1 MNKTLKIGDQH
12 RIITSNFSGMA
23 QVTNVKTVKTK
34 EQNGVLVEYLVE
46 NYGQSADFFV
56 PDGAIL
62 DGQIDSRRVRSG
74 MPVEYMSK
82 DGKDFDWGQYSEDV
96 EIQKRIANAFVYS
109 FATFRKQG
117 RGLYIYSSTKGSGKT
132 LLACCLANEVL
143 KKQDVSIKF
152 ATVADYIELVRSS
165 KNEAVKEQMNAIMN
179 TGLLIVDDIGAT
191 KEDKHLQEDK
201 ENTDMSKKE
210 NTTGTT
216 MATEIIRDMKRRETE
231 AIGEL
236 SGILMDLDKV
246 LYTLEVVQENS
257 DIVGKSVNDGALF
270 MMNRNRIYQNSSIA
284 HDYVRGFEQKL
295 AKTIDTLD
303 TDDIT
308 EEEPAGDSNTDSAGE
323 THTQEMESK
332 KKFIVKTVEG
342 IEAEKAINMIYA
354 FVRKLAAEE

>member
-1 MNKTLKIGDQH
+1 MVEL
-12 RIITSNFSGMA
+12 RI
-23 QVTNVKTVKTK
+23 
-34 EQNGVLVEYLVE
+34 ERE
-46 NYGQSADFFV
+46 N
-56 PDGAIL
+56 
-62 DGQIDSRRVRSG
+62 R
-74 MPVEYMSK
+74 
-82 DGKDFDWGQYSEDV
+82 
-96 EIQKRIANAFVYS
+96 
-109 FATFRKQG
+109 
-117 RGLYIYSSTKGSGKT
+117 
-132 LLACCLANEVL
+132 
-143 KKQDVSIKF
+143 
-152 ATVADYIELVRSS
+152 
-165 KNEAVKEQMNAIMN
+165 
-179 TGLLIVDDIGAT
+179 
-191 KEDKHLQEDK
+191 KHLQEDK

>member
-1 MNKTLKIGDQH
+1 
-12 RIITSNFSGMA
+12 
-23 QVTNVKTVKTK
+23 
-34 EQNGVLVEYLVE
+34 
-46 NYGQSADFFV
+46 
-56 PDGAIL
+56 
-62 DGQIDSRRVRSG
+62 
-74 MPVEYMSK
+74 
-82 DGKDFDWGQYSEDV
+82 
-96 EIQKRIANAFVYS
+96 
-109 FATFRKQG
+109 
-117 RGLYIYSSTKGSGKT
+117 
-132 LLACCLANEVL
+132 
-143 KKQDVSIKF
+143 
-152 ATVADYIELVRSS
+152 
-165 KNEAVKEQMNAIMN
+165 
-179 TGLLIVDDIGAT
+179 
-191 KEDKHLQEDK
+191 
-201 ENTDMSKKE
+201 MSKKE

-295 AKTIDTLD
+295 TKTIDTLD

-332 KKFIVKTVEG
+332 KKFIVKMVEG

>member
-1 MNKTLKIGDQH
+1 
-12 RIITSNFSGMA
+12 
-23 QVTNVKTVKTK
+23 
-34 EQNGVLVEYLVE
+34 
-46 NYGQSADFFV
+46 
-56 PDGAIL
+56 
-62 DGQIDSRRVRSG
+62 
-74 MPVEYMSK
+74 
-82 DGKDFDWGQYSEDV
+82 
-96 EIQKRIANAFVYS
+96 
-109 FATFRKQG
+109 
-117 RGLYIYSSTKGSGKT
+117 
-132 LLACCLANEVL
+132 
-143 KKQDVSIKF
+143 
-152 ATVADYIELVRSS
+152 
-165 KNEAVKEQMNAIMN
+165 
-179 TGLLIVDDIGAT
+179 
-191 KEDKHLQEDK
+191 
-201 ENTDMSKKE
+201 MSKKE

-295 AKTIDTLD
+295 TKTIDTLD

-354 FVRKLAAEE
+354 FVRKLAARRIEGLKKSL

>member
-1 MNKTLKIGDQH
+1 
-12 RIITSNFSGMA
+12 
-23 QVTNVKTVKTK
+23 
-34 EQNGVLVEYLVE
+34 
-46 NYGQSADFFV
+46 
-56 PDGAIL
+56 
-62 DGQIDSRRVRSG
+62 
-74 MPVEYMSK
+74 
-82 DGKDFDWGQYSEDV
+82 
-96 EIQKRIANAFVYS
+96 
-109 FATFRKQG
+109 
-117 RGLYIYSSTKGSGKT
+117 
-132 LLACCLANEVL
+132 
-143 KKQDVSIKF
+143 
-152 ATVADYIELVRSS
+152 
-165 KNEAVKEQMNAIMN
+165 
-179 TGLLIVDDIGAT
+179 
-191 KEDKHLQEDK
+191 
-201 ENTDMSKKE
+201 MSKKE

-295 AKTIDTLD
+295 TKTIDTLD

-332 KKFIVKTVEG
+332 KKFIVKTVED
-342 IEAEKAINMIYA
+342 IKTEKAINMIYA
-354 FVRKLAAEE
+354 FVRKLAVEEQRDSKNHFSFKDILFERYS

>member
-1 MNKTLKIGDQH
+1 
-12 RIITSNFSGMA
+12 
-23 QVTNVKTVKTK
+23 
-34 EQNGVLVEYLVE
+34 
-46 NYGQSADFFV
+46 
-56 PDGAIL
+56 
-62 DGQIDSRRVRSG
+62 
-74 MPVEYMSK
+74 
-82 DGKDFDWGQYSEDV
+82 
-96 EIQKRIANAFVYS
+96 
-109 FATFRKQG
+109 
-117 RGLYIYSSTKGSGKT
+117 
-132 LLACCLANEVL
+132 
-143 KKQDVSIKF
+143 
-152 ATVADYIELVRSS
+152 
-165 KNEAVKEQMNAIMN
+165 
-179 TGLLIVDDIGAT
+179 
-191 KEDKHLQEDK
+191 
-201 ENTDMSKKE
+201 MSKKE

-308 EEEPAGDSNTDSAGE
+308 EEEPAGDSNIDSAGE

>member
-1 MNKTLKIGDQH
+1 
-12 RIITSNFSGMA
+12 
-23 QVTNVKTVKTK
+23 
-34 EQNGVLVEYLVE
+34 
-46 NYGQSADFFV
+46 
-56 PDGAIL
+56 
-62 DGQIDSRRVRSG
+62 
-74 MPVEYMSK
+74 
-82 DGKDFDWGQYSEDV
+82 
-96 EIQKRIANAFVYS
+96 
-109 FATFRKQG
+109 
-117 RGLYIYSSTKGSGKT
+117 
-132 LLACCLANEVL
+132 
-143 KKQDVSIKF
+143 
-152 ATVADYIELVRSS
+152 
-165 KNEAVKEQMNAIMN
+165 
-179 TGLLIVDDIGAT
+179 
-191 KEDKHLQEDK
+191 
-201 ENTDMSKKE
+201 MSKKE

-295 AKTIDTLD
+295 TKTIDTLD

-308 EEEPAGDSNTDSAGE
+308 EEEPAGDSNIDSAGE

>member
-1 MNKTLKIGDQH
+1 
-12 RIITSNFSGMA
+12 
-23 QVTNVKTVKTK
+23 
-34 EQNGVLVEYLVE
+34 
-46 NYGQSADFFV
+46 
-56 PDGAIL
+56 
-62 DGQIDSRRVRSG
+62 
-74 MPVEYMSK
+74 
-82 DGKDFDWGQYSEDV
+82 
-96 EIQKRIANAFVYS
+96 
-109 FATFRKQG
+109 
-117 RGLYIYSSTKGSGKT
+117 
-132 LLACCLANEVL
+132 
-143 KKQDVSIKF
+143 
-152 ATVADYIELVRSS
+152 
-165 KNEAVKEQMNAIMN
+165 
-179 TGLLIVDDIGAT
+179 
-191 KEDKHLQEDK
+191 
-201 ENTDMSKKE
+201 
-210 NTTGTT
+210 

-295 AKTIDTLD
+295 TKTIDTLD

-354 FVRKLAAEE
+354 FIRKLAAEE

>member
-1 MNKTLKIGDQH
+1 
-12 RIITSNFSGMA
+12 
-23 QVTNVKTVKTK
+23 
-34 EQNGVLVEYLVE
+34 
-46 NYGQSADFFV
+46 
-56 PDGAIL
+56 
-62 DGQIDSRRVRSG
+62 
-74 MPVEYMSK
+74 
-82 DGKDFDWGQYSEDV
+82 
-96 EIQKRIANAFVYS
+96 
-109 FATFRKQG
+109 
-117 RGLYIYSSTKGSGKT
+117 
-132 LLACCLANEVL
+132 
-143 KKQDVSIKF
+143 
-152 ATVADYIELVRSS
+152 
-165 KNEAVKEQMNAIMN
+165 
-179 TGLLIVDDIGAT
+179 
-191 KEDKHLQEDK
+191 
-201 ENTDMSKKE
+201 MSKKE

-236 SGILMDLDKV
+236 SGILMDIDKV

-295 AKTIDTLD
+295 TKTIDTLD

-308 EEEPAGDSNTDSAGE
+308 GEEPAGDTNTDSDGE

>member
-1 MNKTLKIGDQH
+1 
-12 RIITSNFSGMA
+12 
-23 QVTNVKTVKTK
+23 
-34 EQNGVLVEYLVE
+34 
-46 NYGQSADFFV
+46 
-56 PDGAIL
+56 
-62 DGQIDSRRVRSG
+62 
-74 MPVEYMSK
+74 
-82 DGKDFDWGQYSEDV
+82 
-96 EIQKRIANAFVYS
+96 
-109 FATFRKQG
+109 
-117 RGLYIYSSTKGSGKT
+117 
-132 LLACCLANEVL
+132 
-143 KKQDVSIKF
+143 
-152 ATVADYIELVRSS
+152 
-165 KNEAVKEQMNAIMN
+165 
-179 TGLLIVDDIGAT
+179 
-191 KEDKHLQEDK
+191 
-201 ENTDMSKKE
+201 MSKKE

-354 FVRKLAAEE
+354 FV

>member
-1 MNKTLKIGDQH
+1 
-12 RIITSNFSGMA
+12 
-23 QVTNVKTVKTK
+23 
-34 EQNGVLVEYLVE
+34 
-46 NYGQSADFFV
+46 
-56 PDGAIL
+56 
-62 DGQIDSRRVRSG
+62 
-74 MPVEYMSK
+74 
-82 DGKDFDWGQYSEDV
+82 
-96 EIQKRIANAFVYS
+96 
-109 FATFRKQG
+109 
-117 RGLYIYSSTKGSGKT
+117 
-132 LLACCLANEVL
+132 
-143 KKQDVSIKF
+143 
-152 ATVADYIELVRSS
+152 
-165 KNEAVKEQMNAIMN
+165 
-179 TGLLIVDDIGAT
+179 
-191 KEDKHLQEDK
+191 
-201 ENTDMSKKE
+201 MSKKE

-308 EEEPAGDSNTDSAGE
+308 EQDPAGESNTDSAGE
-323 THTQEMESK
+323 NHTQEMESK
-332 KKFIVKTVEG
+332 KKLIVKTVEG

>member
-1 MNKTLKIGDQH
+1 
-12 RIITSNFSGMA
+12 
-23 QVTNVKTVKTK
+23 
-34 EQNGVLVEYLVE
+34 
-46 NYGQSADFFV
+46 
-56 PDGAIL
+56 
-62 DGQIDSRRVRSG
+62 
-74 MPVEYMSK
+74 
-82 DGKDFDWGQYSEDV
+82 
-96 EIQKRIANAFVYS
+96 
-109 FATFRKQG
+109 
-117 RGLYIYSSTKGSGKT
+117 
-132 LLACCLANEVL
+132 
-143 KKQDVSIKF
+143 
-152 ATVADYIELVRSS
+152 
-165 KNEAVKEQMNAIMN
+165 
-179 TGLLIVDDIGAT
+179 
-191 KEDKHLQEDK
+191 
-201 ENTDMSKKE
+201 
-210 NTTGTT
+210 

>member
-1 MNKTLKIGDQH
+1 
-12 RIITSNFSGMA
+12 
-23 QVTNVKTVKTK
+23 
-34 EQNGVLVEYLVE
+34 
-46 NYGQSADFFV
+46 
-56 PDGAIL
+56 
-62 DGQIDSRRVRSG
+62 
-74 MPVEYMSK
+74 
-82 DGKDFDWGQYSEDV
+82 
-96 EIQKRIANAFVYS
+96 
-109 FATFRKQG
+109 
-117 RGLYIYSSTKGSGKT
+117 
-132 LLACCLANEVL
+132 
-143 KKQDVSIKF
+143 
-152 ATVADYIELVRSS
+152 
-165 KNEAVKEQMNAIMN
+165 
-179 TGLLIVDDIGAT
+179 
-191 KEDKHLQEDK
+191 
-201 ENTDMSKKE
+201 MSKKE

-270 MMNRNRIYQNSSIA
+270 MMNRNRIYENSSIA

-295 AKTIDTLD
+295 TKTIDTLD

>member
-1 MNKTLKIGDQH
+1 
-12 RIITSNFSGMA
+12 
-23 QVTNVKTVKTK
+23 
-34 EQNGVLVEYLVE
+34 
-46 NYGQSADFFV
+46 
-56 PDGAIL
+56 
-62 DGQIDSRRVRSG
+62 
-74 MPVEYMSK
+74 
-82 DGKDFDWGQYSEDV
+82 
-96 EIQKRIANAFVYS
+96 
-109 FATFRKQG
+109 
-117 RGLYIYSSTKGSGKT
+117 
-132 LLACCLANEVL
+132 
-143 KKQDVSIKF
+143 
-152 ATVADYIELVRSS
+152 
-165 KNEAVKEQMNAIMN
+165 
-179 TGLLIVDDIGAT
+179 
-191 KEDKHLQEDK
+191 
-201 ENTDMSKKE
+201 MSKKE

-236 SGILMDLDKV
+236 SGILMDIDKV

>member
-1 MNKTLKIGDQH
+1 ME
-12 RIITSNFSGMA
+12 R
-23 QVTNVKTVKTK
+23 
-34 EQNGVLVEYLVE
+34 GV
-46 NYGQSADFFV
+46 
-56 PDGAIL
+56 
-62 DGQIDSRRVRSG
+62 RVRS
-74 MPVEYMSK
+74 MSDYGINHIEVDK
-82 DGKDFDWGQYSEDV
+82 LVKFCKEASGEDLV
-96 EIQKRIANAFVYS
+96 LLLRAAVLTNEDIA
-109 FATFRKQG
+109 
-117 RGLYIYSSTKGSGKT
+117 
-132 LLACCLANEVL
+132 
-143 KKQDVSIKF
+143 
-152 ATVADYIELVRSS
+152 
-165 KNEAVKEQMNAIMN
+165 
-179 TGLLIVDDIGAT
+179 
-191 KEDKHLQEDK
+191 
-201 ENTDMSKKE
+201 
-210 NTTGTT
+210 
-216 MATEIIRDMKRRETE
+216 ATEIIRDMKRRETE

-295 AKTIDTLD
+295 TKTIDTLD

-354 FVRKLAAEE
+354 FVRKLAGEE

>member
-1 MNKTLKIGDQH
+1 
-12 RIITSNFSGMA
+12 
-23 QVTNVKTVKTK
+23 
-34 EQNGVLVEYLVE
+34 
-46 NYGQSADFFV
+46 
-56 PDGAIL
+56 
-62 DGQIDSRRVRSG
+62 
-74 MPVEYMSK
+74 
-82 DGKDFDWGQYSEDV
+82 
-96 EIQKRIANAFVYS
+96 
-109 FATFRKQG
+109 
-117 RGLYIYSSTKGSGKT
+117 
-132 LLACCLANEVL
+132 
-143 KKQDVSIKF
+143 
-152 ATVADYIELVRSS
+152 
-165 KNEAVKEQMNAIMN
+165 
-179 TGLLIVDDIGAT
+179 
-191 KEDKHLQEDK
+191 
-201 ENTDMSKKE
+201 MSKKE

-257 DIVGKSVNDGALF
+257 DSVGKSVNDGALF

-295 AKTIDTLD
+295 TKTIDTLD

>member
-1 MNKTLKIGDQH
+1 
-12 RIITSNFSGMA
+12 
-23 QVTNVKTVKTK
+23 
-34 EQNGVLVEYLVE
+34 
-46 NYGQSADFFV
+46 
-56 PDGAIL
+56 
-62 DGQIDSRRVRSG
+62 
-74 MPVEYMSK
+74 
-82 DGKDFDWGQYSEDV
+82 
-96 EIQKRIANAFVYS
+96 
-109 FATFRKQG
+109 
-117 RGLYIYSSTKGSGKT
+117 
-132 LLACCLANEVL
+132 
-143 KKQDVSIKF
+143 
-152 ATVADYIELVRSS
+152 
-165 KNEAVKEQMNAIMN
+165 
-179 TGLLIVDDIGAT
+179 
-191 KEDKHLQEDK
+191 
-201 ENTDMSKKE
+201 MSKKE

-332 KKFIVKTVEG
+332 KKYNENYYRCWNGRRYTEDENIYQRHSINAGYDQIHRSAKTLLG
-342 IEAEKAINMIYA
+342 I
-354 FVRKLAAEE
+354 

>member
-1 MNKTLKIGDQH
+1 
-12 RIITSNFSGMA
+12 
-23 QVTNVKTVKTK
+23 
-34 EQNGVLVEYLVE
+34 
-46 NYGQSADFFV
+46 
-56 PDGAIL
+56 
-62 DGQIDSRRVRSG
+62 
-74 MPVEYMSK
+74 
-82 DGKDFDWGQYSEDV
+82 
-96 EIQKRIANAFVYS
+96 
-109 FATFRKQG
+109 
-117 RGLYIYSSTKGSGKT
+117 
-132 LLACCLANEVL
+132 
-143 KKQDVSIKF
+143 
-152 ATVADYIELVRSS
+152 
-165 KNEAVKEQMNAIMN
+165 
-179 TGLLIVDDIGAT
+179 
-191 KEDKHLQEDK
+191 
-201 ENTDMSKKE
+201 MSKKE

-236 SGILMDLDKV
+236 SGILMDLD
-246 LYTLEVVQENS
+246 TLEVVQENS

-295 AKTIDTLD
+295 TKTIDTLD

-354 FVRKLAAEE
+354 FVRKLAGEE

>member
-1 MNKTLKIGDQH
+1 
-12 RIITSNFSGMA
+12 
-23 QVTNVKTVKTK
+23 
-34 EQNGVLVEYLVE
+34 
-46 NYGQSADFFV
+46 
-56 PDGAIL
+56 
-62 DGQIDSRRVRSG
+62 
-74 MPVEYMSK
+74 
-82 DGKDFDWGQYSEDV
+82 
-96 EIQKRIANAFVYS
+96 
-109 FATFRKQG
+109 
-117 RGLYIYSSTKGSGKT
+117 
-132 LLACCLANEVL
+132 
-143 KKQDVSIKF
+143 
-152 ATVADYIELVRSS
+152 
-165 KNEAVKEQMNAIMN
+165 
-179 TGLLIVDDIGAT
+179 
-191 KEDKHLQEDK
+191 
-201 ENTDMSKKE
+201 MSKKE

-295 AKTIDTLD
+295 TKTIDTLD

-354 FVRKLAAEE
+354 FVRKLVGEE

>member
-1 MNKTLKIGDQH
+1 
-12 RIITSNFSGMA
+12 
-23 QVTNVKTVKTK
+23 
-34 EQNGVLVEYLVE
+34 
-46 NYGQSADFFV
+46 
-56 PDGAIL
+56 
-62 DGQIDSRRVRSG
+62 
-74 MPVEYMSK
+74 
-82 DGKDFDWGQYSEDV
+82 
-96 EIQKRIANAFVYS
+96 
-109 FATFRKQG
+109 
-117 RGLYIYSSTKGSGKT
+117 
-132 LLACCLANEVL
+132 
-143 KKQDVSIKF
+143 
-152 ATVADYIELVRSS
+152 
-165 KNEAVKEQMNAIMN
+165 
-179 TGLLIVDDIGAT
+179 
-191 KEDKHLQEDK
+191 
-201 ENTDMSKKE
+201 
-210 NTTGTT
+210 

-295 AKTIDTLD
+295 TKTIDTLD

>member
-1 MNKTLKIGDQH
+1 
-12 RIITSNFSGMA
+12 
-23 QVTNVKTVKTK
+23 
-34 EQNGVLVEYLVE
+34 
-46 NYGQSADFFV
+46 
-56 PDGAIL
+56 
-62 DGQIDSRRVRSG
+62 
-74 MPVEYMSK
+74 
-82 DGKDFDWGQYSEDV
+82 
-96 EIQKRIANAFVYS
+96 
-109 FATFRKQG
+109 
-117 RGLYIYSSTKGSGKT
+117 
-132 LLACCLANEVL
+132 
-143 KKQDVSIKF
+143 
-152 ATVADYIELVRSS
+152 
-165 KNEAVKEQMNAIMN
+165 
-179 TGLLIVDDIGAT
+179 
-191 KEDKHLQEDK
+191 
-201 ENTDMSKKE
+201 MSKKE
-210 NTTGTT
+210 NTTGTA

-295 AKTIDTLD
+295 TKTIDTLD

-332 KKFIVKTVEG
+332 KKFIVKTVED

-354 FVRKLAAEE
+354 FVRKLAVEE

>member
-1 MNKTLKIGDQH
+1 
-12 RIITSNFSGMA
+12 
-23 QVTNVKTVKTK
+23 
-34 EQNGVLVEYLVE
+34 
-46 NYGQSADFFV
+46 
-56 PDGAIL
+56 
-62 DGQIDSRRVRSG
+62 
-74 MPVEYMSK
+74 
-82 DGKDFDWGQYSEDV
+82 
-96 EIQKRIANAFVYS
+96 
-109 FATFRKQG
+109 
-117 RGLYIYSSTKGSGKT
+117 
-132 LLACCLANEVL
+132 
-143 KKQDVSIKF
+143 
-152 ATVADYIELVRSS
+152 
-165 KNEAVKEQMNAIMN
+165 
-179 TGLLIVDDIGAT
+179 
-191 KEDKHLQEDK
+191 
-201 ENTDMSKKE
+201 MSKKE

-270 MMNRNRIYQNSSIA
+270 MMNHNRIYQNSSIA

-295 AKTIDTLD
+295 TKTIDTLD

>member
-1 MNKTLKIGDQH
+1 
-12 RIITSNFSGMA
+12 
-23 QVTNVKTVKTK
+23 
-34 EQNGVLVEYLVE
+34 
-46 NYGQSADFFV
+46 
-56 PDGAIL
+56 
-62 DGQIDSRRVRSG
+62 
-74 MPVEYMSK
+74 
-82 DGKDFDWGQYSEDV
+82 
-96 EIQKRIANAFVYS
+96 
-109 FATFRKQG
+109 
-117 RGLYIYSSTKGSGKT
+117 
-132 LLACCLANEVL
+132 
-143 KKQDVSIKF
+143 
-152 ATVADYIELVRSS
+152 
-165 KNEAVKEQMNAIMN
+165 
-179 TGLLIVDDIGAT
+179 
-191 KEDKHLQEDK
+191 
-201 ENTDMSKKE
+201 MSKKE

-295 AKTIDTLD
+295 TKTIDTLD

-342 IEAEKAINMIYA
+342 IEAEKTINMIYA

>member
-1 MNKTLKIGDQH
+1 
-12 RIITSNFSGMA
+12 
-23 QVTNVKTVKTK
+23 
-34 EQNGVLVEYLVE
+34 
-46 NYGQSADFFV
+46 
-56 PDGAIL
+56 
-62 DGQIDSRRVRSG
+62 
-74 MPVEYMSK
+74 
-82 DGKDFDWGQYSEDV
+82 
-96 EIQKRIANAFVYS
+96 
-109 FATFRKQG
+109 
-117 RGLYIYSSTKGSGKT
+117 
-132 LLACCLANEVL
+132 
-143 KKQDVSIKF
+143 
-152 ATVADYIELVRSS
+152 
-165 KNEAVKEQMNAIMN
+165 
-179 TGLLIVDDIGAT
+179 
-191 KEDKHLQEDK
+191 
-201 ENTDMSKKE
+201 MSKKE

-270 MMNRNRIYQNSSIA
+270 MMNCNRIYQNSSIA

>member
-1 MNKTLKIGDQH
+1 
-12 RIITSNFSGMA
+12 
-23 QVTNVKTVKTK
+23 
-34 EQNGVLVEYLVE
+34 
-46 NYGQSADFFV
+46 
-56 PDGAIL
+56 
-62 DGQIDSRRVRSG
+62 
-74 MPVEYMSK
+74 
-82 DGKDFDWGQYSEDV
+82 
-96 EIQKRIANAFVYS
+96 
-109 FATFRKQG
+109 
-117 RGLYIYSSTKGSGKT
+117 
-132 LLACCLANEVL
+132 
-143 KKQDVSIKF
+143 
-152 ATVADYIELVRSS
+152 
-165 KNEAVKEQMNAIMN
+165 
-179 TGLLIVDDIGAT
+179 
-191 KEDKHLQEDK
+191 
-201 ENTDMSKKE
+201 MSKKE

-236 SGILMDLDKV
+236 SGILMDIDKV

-295 AKTIDTLD
+295 TKTIDTLD

-354 FVRKLAAEE
+354 FVRKLAVEE

>member
-1 MNKTLKIGDQH
+1 
-12 RIITSNFSGMA
+12 
-23 QVTNVKTVKTK
+23 
-34 EQNGVLVEYLVE
+34 
-46 NYGQSADFFV
+46 
-56 PDGAIL
+56 
-62 DGQIDSRRVRSG
+62 
-74 MPVEYMSK
+74 
-82 DGKDFDWGQYSEDV
+82 
-96 EIQKRIANAFVYS
+96 
-109 FATFRKQG
+109 
-117 RGLYIYSSTKGSGKT
+117 
-132 LLACCLANEVL
+132 
-143 KKQDVSIKF
+143 
-152 ATVADYIELVRSS
+152 
-165 KNEAVKEQMNAIMN
+165 
-179 TGLLIVDDIGAT
+179 
-191 KEDKHLQEDK
+191 
-201 ENTDMSKKE
+201 MSKKE

-216 MATEIIRDMKRRETE
+216 MATEIIRDMKRREAE

-295 AKTIDTLD
+295 TKTIDTLD

-354 FVRKLAAEE
+354 FVRKLAGEE

>member
-1 MNKTLKIGDQH
+1 
-12 RIITSNFSGMA
+12 
-23 QVTNVKTVKTK
+23 
-34 EQNGVLVEYLVE
+34 
-46 NYGQSADFFV
+46 
-56 PDGAIL
+56 
-62 DGQIDSRRVRSG
+62 
-74 MPVEYMSK
+74 
-82 DGKDFDWGQYSEDV
+82 
-96 EIQKRIANAFVYS
+96 
-109 FATFRKQG
+109 
-117 RGLYIYSSTKGSGKT
+117 
-132 LLACCLANEVL
+132 
-143 KKQDVSIKF
+143 
-152 ATVADYIELVRSS
+152 
-165 KNEAVKEQMNAIMN
+165 
-179 TGLLIVDDIGAT
+179 
-191 KEDKHLQEDK
+191 
-201 ENTDMSKKE
+201 MSKKE

-216 MATEIIRDMKRRETE
+216 MASEIIRDMKRRETE
-231 AIGEL
+231 AIGDI

-295 AKTIDTLD
+295 TKTIDTLD

-354 FVRKLAAEE
+354 FVRKLAARRIEGLKKSL

>member
-1 MNKTLKIGDQH
+1 
-12 RIITSNFSGMA
+12 MA
-23 QVTNVKTVKTK
+23 
-34 EQNGVLVEYLVE
+34 
-46 NYGQSADFFV
+46 S
-56 PDGAIL
+56 
-62 DGQIDSRRVRSG
+62 
-74 MPVEYMSK
+74 
-82 DGKDFDWGQYSEDV
+82 
-96 EIQKRIANAFVYS
+96 
-109 FATFRKQG
+109 
-117 RGLYIYSSTKGSGKT
+117 
-132 LLACCLANEVL
+132 
-143 KKQDVSIKF
+143 
-152 ATVADYIELVRSS
+152 
-165 KNEAVKEQMNAIMN
+165 
-179 TGLLIVDDIGAT
+179 
-191 KEDKHLQEDK
+191 
-201 ENTDMSKKE
+201 
-210 NTTGTT
+210 
-216 MATEIIRDMKRRETE
+216 EIIRDMKRRETE

-236 SGILMDLDKV
+236 SGILMDIDKV

-295 AKTIDTLD
+295 TKTIDTLD